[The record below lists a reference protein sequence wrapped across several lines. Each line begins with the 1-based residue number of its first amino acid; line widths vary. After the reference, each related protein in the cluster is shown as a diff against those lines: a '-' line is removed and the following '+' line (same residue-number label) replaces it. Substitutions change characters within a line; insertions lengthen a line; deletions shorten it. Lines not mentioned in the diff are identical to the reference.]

1 MLKRQNEPV
10 VTNNGAVFRS
20 TQYALL
26 EGQDYCF
33 QRLHLEFCIELP
45 GSKDFEISKYQPSIQ
60 TAPESFFQSS
70 RGIIL
75 NQFNIPIFEFSDG

>member
-1 MLKRQNEPV
+1 MS
-10 VTNNGAVFRS
+10 NNGAVFRS

-45 GSKDFEISKYQPSIQ
+45 GYKDFDTSRYQPAYQ
-60 TAPESFFQSS
+60 TATESFFQAS
-70 RGIIL
+70 RG
-75 NQFNIPIFEFSDG
+75 D